1 MQMIRSEVTRLFA
14 IGFIAGSLMVG
25 AATATDWDQELAPQA
40 FAAEQEVVETSAQ

>member
-25 AATATDWDQELAPQA
+25 AATATDWDQQLVPQA
-40 FAAEQEVVETSAQ
+40 FAAEQEVVDAPAQ